1 MYMIHLCVIHSLLK
15 IISVF
20 DNIVNELHS
29 VAEFIFDMF
38 FAKVYMEVLNFYFI
52 TVYYW

>member
-1 MYMIHLCVIHSLLK
+1 MLHSLLK

-20 DNIVNELHS
+20 DKTANEVNS